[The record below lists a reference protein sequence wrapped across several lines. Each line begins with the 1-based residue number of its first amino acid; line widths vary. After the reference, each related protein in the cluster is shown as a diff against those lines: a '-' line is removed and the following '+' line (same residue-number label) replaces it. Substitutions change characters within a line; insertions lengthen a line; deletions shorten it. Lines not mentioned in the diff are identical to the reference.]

1 MKKISVIGLGN
12 VGATV
17 AHTLVERQLCDEM
30 ALFDIKEGLAKAEVN
45 DLSDGMVRRD
55 GYVKIK
61 EGELK
66 DLDDSDIIV
75 FAPGDITILQTSDD
89 RLDELKYTKTCVED
103 WAPKIKGSKFEGIIV
118 SITNPCDIIA
128 EYMQK
133 LTELPRNRVIGTG
146 TVLDTARMKNAVSRY
161 LDIDP
166 DSVDGYVIAE
176 HGNSQFVAWSG
187 VSIASKPIME
197 SLDKKAI
204 EDIEVSTRMSAFNTL
219 WTKGYTSYGIA
230 NSTCII
236 VESVLKDSKTILPVS
251 SYSEKD
257 GCYIG
262 HPAVVGRKGI
272 LGDYELELNAE
283 EQEKWDASVK
293 IIKETAPVK

>member
-1 MKKISVIGLGN
+1 MKKVSVIGLGN

-176 HGNSQFVAWSG
+176 HGNSQFTAR
-187 VSIASKPIME
+187 A
-197 SLDKKAI
+197 
-204 EDIEVSTRMSAFNTL
+204 R
-219 WTKGYTSYGIA
+219 
-230 NSTCII
+230 II
-236 VESVLKDSKTILPVS
+236 TF
-251 SYSEKD
+251 
-257 GCYIG
+257 
-262 HPAVVGRKGI
+262 
-272 LGDYELELNAE
+272 
-283 EQEKWDASVK
+283 
-293 IIKETAPVK
+293 TAAP